1 MGGQAD
7 PQAAVGAA
15 LGAEDREVVGRPL
28 GLGGEVELTP
38 PDVELRVCREE
49 EHSFYAFVC
58 PECYQTVTK
67 PADRRVVRLLTSGG
81 VPAQPWDPP
90 SEVLEPRTGPRLTWD
105 DLLDLHL
112 ELESPDWWARFQ
124 AACR

>member
-1 MGGQAD
+1 
-7 PQAAVGAA
+7 
-15 LGAEDREVVGRPL
+15 
-28 GLGGEVELTP
+28 
-38 PDVELRVCREE
+38 VELRVCQEE
-49 EHSFYAFVC
+49 AHSFCAFVC

-90 SEVLEPRTGPRLTWD
+90 SEILEPRTGPRLTWD

-112 ELESPDWWARFQ
+112 ELESPDWWSRFQ